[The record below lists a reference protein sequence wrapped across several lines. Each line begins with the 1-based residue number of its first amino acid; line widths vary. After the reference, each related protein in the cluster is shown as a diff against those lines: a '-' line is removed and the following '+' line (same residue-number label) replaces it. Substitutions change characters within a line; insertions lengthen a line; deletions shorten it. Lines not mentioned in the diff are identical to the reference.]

1 MSEFDAIVGDLNRL
15 TLDPSIRTQIETIKT
30 LSLAELFALKKTVE
44 DELGRLFDLLQNTHK
59 CDLTNPLVTPDGFPR
74 SDVDI
79 VQVRILRR
87 NINMLRNDLKAIIDH
102 CNNVMSPEFQSKRA
116 EQPASRHGVSYELK
130 IPFAVVTELT
140 VDSPSSRAGILVG
153 DKIVKVGNIHAGNHQ
168 KLSAVG
174 MTVRQSK
181 DKQLS
186 IRVLRKDGA
195 FYDLTLTPSEW
206 AGPGLLGCRL
216 SEL

>member
-15 TLDPSIRTQIETIKT
+15 TLDPAIRTQIDTIDT

-44 DELGRLFDLLQNTHK
+44 DELGRLFDLLQDTHK

-102 CNNVMSPEFQSKRA
+102 CNSIMTPQFQSKRT
-116 EQPASRHGVSYELK
+116 EQQTRKLDTSYEFK
-130 IPFAVVTELT
+130 IPFAVVTEVT
-140 VDSPSSRAGILVG
+140 ADSPSSRAGILVG
-153 DKIVKVGNIHAGNHQ
+153 DKIIKIGDIHAGNHQ

-174 MTVRQSK
+174 MAVRQSK

-186 IRVLRKDGA
+186 IRVLREDGA
-195 FYDLTLTPSEW
+195 FYDLTLIPSEW